1 VAALAALAGL
11 AFLASSILE
20 DDEQLEAVIDQTP
33 PMRRIDL
40 TAPVIAPL
48 PSEDFGI
55 DDGVTVGYLDLLLP
69 GERTMRIAPGTPGEV
84 TCEVLDEFDACGV
97 LADMLGDAVVWFA
110 LVPQTADATAEL
122 PPITDLEEGYAVF
135 ENGWRIPY
143 PPVIERECGDI
154 DIPSFSDFLEDY
166 GPNSVSIVDLN
177 LQQVTV
183 VRCGEVAPAEES
195 PDPSTAPVTAPPTV
209 VSVPGG

>member
-1 VAALAALAGL
+1 MRELLSWRLVAALAALAGL
-11 AFLASSILE
+11 AFVASSILA
-20 DDEQLEAVIDQTP
+20 DDDDLQAVVDPAP

-48 PSEDFGI
+48 PSEDFEI

-84 TCEVLDEFDACGV
+84 TCEVFDEFNACGV
-97 LADMLGDAVVWFA
+97 VADVLGDAVVWFA
-110 LVPQTADATAEL
+110 LVPQAADATAEL
-122 PPITDLEEGYAVF
+122 PPITDLEEGYAVL

-166 GPNSVSIVDLN
+166 GPDSVSIVDLN
-177 LQQVTV
+177 LQQVV
-183 VRCGEVAPAEES
+183 SVRCGDQAAVTPES
-195 PDPSTAPVTAPPTV
+195 TTV
-209 VSVPGG
+209 SSVVGG